1 MTDRPTIAKA
11 LDAKAQQAQS
21 LAEGQALAA
30 EADRLR
36 RLSSPERRTLSL
48 FYPRN

>member
-1 MTDRPTIAKA
+1 MTDRTATAKA
-11 LDAKAQQAQS
+11 LDAQARSAQS

-36 RLSSPERRTLSL
+36 RSSTLARPTLSL